1 MWWPFKRRKPP
12 QTTLWD
18 EAAKNLIAQGL
29 DPKKVRRAAKLV
41 KRMDKQGALPHNYER

>member
-12 QTTLWD
+12 PTLWD
-18 EAAKNLIAQGL
+18 EAAQNLIAQGL

-41 KRMDKQGALPHNYER
+41 KRLDKQGALPRNYER